1 MKKKYVVRLTEQ
13 EFEELIAK
21 KLIDSEGEGILS
33 DYIKSLVSGK
43 STTSGDS
50 KPSSSGSVTGGDETF
65 PQLDL
70 NTPEGFDSYEE
81 IADNFI
87 STRSANLLGITGSML
102 ADAAKKTYNS
112 HKVYVPVE
120 LALAQL
126 EQEGGFVSNPKAR
139 PIKTK
144 NPFNVGN
151 VDSGANVGHG
161 SVQSGINTYY
171 NLIAKNYLSGGKTAS
186 DLLNNFVNSGG
197 KRYATD
203 KNYEN
208 ALKKVTQSISRMAK
222 PIYAS
227 LDNQSSD
234 DTV

>member
-13 EFEELIAK
+13 N
-21 KLIDSEGEGILS
+21 LIDLIKNNILTT
-33 DYIKSLVSGK
+33 DGGRIVGDFIKSVLGGK
-43 STTSGDS
+43 SNTSTN
-50 KPSSSGSVTGGDETF
+50 KSSNSDVTGGDSKF
-65 PQLDL
+65 PKLNL

-87 STRSANLLGITGSML
+87 NTRSSNLLGIRGSML
-102 ADAAKKTYNS
+102 ADAAKKAYNT

-126 EQEGGFVSNPKAR
+126 AQEGGFSSDPNAR

-151 VDSGANVGHG
+151 IDSGKNVSYG
-161 SVQSGINTYY
+161 STQNGINNYY
-171 NLIAKNYLSGGKTAS
+171 DLIAKNYLSGGKTAS

-203 KNYEN
+203 KNYEDS
-208 ALKKVTQSISRMAK
+208 LKNITQSVSKMAK
-222 PIYAS
+222 PIYSS
-227 LDNQSSD
+227 LNS
-234 DTV
+234 

>member
-13 EFEELIAK
+13 S
-21 KLIDSEGEGILS
+21 LIDLLKDKILS
-33 DYIKSLVSGK
+33 TDSGKIIGDFIKSVLDGK
-43 STTSGDS
+43 SDVSTNKVSNSD
-50 KPSSSGSVTGGDETF
+50 VTGGDSKF
-65 PQLDL
+65 PQLNL

-87 STRSANLLGITGSML
+87 DTRSSNLLGIRGSML
-102 ADAAKKTYNS
+102 ADAAKKTYNT

-126 EQEGGFVSNPKAR
+126 AQEGGFSNDPNAR

-151 VDSGANVGHG
+151 IDSGKNTSYG
-161 SVQSGINTYY
+161 STQNGINKYY
-171 NLIAKNYLSGGKTAS
+171 DLIAKNYLSGGKTAS

-203 KNYEN
+203 KNYEDS
-208 ALKKVTQSISRMAK
+208 LKNITQSVSRMAK
-222 PIYAS
+222 PIYSS
-227 LDNQSSD
+227 LNS
-234 DTV
+234 